1 MKNFKNILLSL
12 LLAIV
17 GMPVFA
23 EITDQSDHY
32 FCGFDTKEEFE
43 LWKVIDLNGAAGNG
57 NSVWWWDEGTQSAY
71 ISASYNHGVEDWLIS
86 PAVTLSGN
94 KKYVIKVN
102 MFCPSCCNI
111 KFTMGSDQTVE
122 GQTIVLSEPVAYE
135 GDYYVKFALPEN
147 VQGGKYYF
155 GLFNQAK
162 QYEGQLHFKSFEV
175 IEDNDGALSF
185 TLKNKSTQQPAQ
197 NIAVSLVGT
206 SVRYESRTVA
216 TNNEGKVKF
225 DYLTPGEYRLDAALD
240 GYYPVENQSFTVTKG
255 QTGSHEVIITP
266 IPVCTVKGKVIDED
280 NLPLENVS
288 ISLKGVKDYSAVTDS
303 KGEFRLEGVR
313 YDPEEYHLTISKDLK
328 VSHTATLK
336 IDKAEIDLQTL
347 VLKDF
352 IGTPVNIFAEPTER
366 GLFLS
371 WMMPLGEAVFAHD
384 NGEFGGFYQLN
395 APYGYVGV
403 SYREPVILKSM
414 SWVVQ
419 DVEDEKLDICV
430 FEYRKDGTLSPKPVY
445 EAKGV
450 KTKNYEYEEN
460 MSWNE
465 YLFEEPIIAPYGC
478 VLALGHANTISVA
491 LDYTYS
497 TQNSVEL
504 ISSDKGWRVCS
515 VSNFF
520 IRGNGVALSGDLT
533 PQTEAEKIRA
543 VSAPVFAKS
552 PAKEILNQRFSFTI
566 WRLLASDKENQS
578 AWKQIGSDFKEVFF
592 VDKSFNALP
601 AGVYQYAVQSVYQSG
616 KKSEIC
622 FSKEVEHKMYG
633 SLALEIVSNTAINFA
648 RGTTVT
654 LVNEDD
660 AEYTYKA
667 TASDNDLVFEK
678 VRKGKYQLTAV
689 QDGFK
694 PVVREVI
701 ISGVIQEETIELLL
715 EPVAPYNMQTQ
726 QLAGTTDVE
735 LNWNTAGG
743 IFDDFESMEDFA
755 VNPAGKTGWIY
766 IDADGGKTYGVK
778 QCEKSPFPNMFSP
791 MAFMAFNPT
800 ATTPNLLDYV
810 QPHSGNKMM
819 IDVALEEGGV
829 NDDYMFSPE
838 LNFDTDFVFSFYAA
852 SGFYSMLGDE
862 EFMVGYTTGEPKA
875 ENVVWLTEVEKVGA
889 LWTKYEYDI
898 PKDARHT
905 VIRCVSNQH
914 MFFMVD
920 DVFIGQREP
929 DVFAMTT
936 FKVFLDEEP
945 FTSTTERSVTFPNL
959 STGKHIAKVQTVYPM
974 YDQTRQFSAFT
985 EIVFKV
991 TEATGIETAETA
1003 VLYTYDELAQ
1013 EIIPGI
1019 GVSRLELY
1027 DIQGRRCAVCQQGE
1041 VIRTGDLTG
1050 GVYVLKIVS
1059 NVEETYRKML
1069 LN

>member
-1 MKNFKNILLSL
+1 MKNLKYILLSL

-23 EITDQSDHY
+23 EITDQTDHY

-43 LWKVIDLNGAAGNG
+43 LWKVVDINGPADNG

-71 ISASYNHGVEDWLIS
+71 ISASYNLGVEDWLIS

-102 MFCPSCCNI
+102 MYCPSRCNI

-122 GQTIVLSEPVAYE
+122 GQTIVLSEPVEYE
-135 GDYYVKFALPEN
+135 GDFYVKFALPEN
-147 VQGGKYYF
+147 VQGGKYHF
-155 GLFNQAK
+155 ALFNQANAW
-162 QYEGQLHFKSFEV
+162 QGQLHFKSFEV

-185 TLKNKSTQQPAQ
+185 TLKNKNTQQPVQ
-197 NIAVSLVGT
+197 DVAVSLVGT
-206 SVRYESRTVA
+206 SVRYESRTVTTSA
-216 TNNEGKVKF
+216 EGKVNF

-240 GYYPVENQSFTVTKG
+240 GYYPVENQSFTVEKG
-255 QTGSHEVIITP
+255 QTGNHDVIINP

-288 ISLKGVKDYSAVTDS
+288 ISLKGIKDYSAVTDS
-303 KGEFRLEGVR
+303 KGDFRLEGVR

-328 VSHTATLK
+328 VTHVATLK
-336 IDKAEIDLQTL
+336 IDQPELDLKDI

-384 NGEFGGFYQLN
+384 NGEFAGVYQLN
-395 APYGYVGV
+395 APYCRLGV
-403 SYREPVILKSM
+403 SFREPMILRSM

-419 DVEDEKLDICV
+419 DAEDEKMDV
-430 FEYRKDGTLSPKPVY
+430 YVYEYKKDGTLSTEPTY

-450 KTKNYEYEEN
+450 RTKNYEYEEN

-465 YLFEEPIIAPYGC
+465 HFFPEPIVAPYGC
-478 VLALGHANTISVA
+478 VLAIGHSDIISVA

-497 TQNSVEL
+497 TQNSIEFA
-504 ISSDKGWRVCS
+504 SFDKDWRTCS

-520 IRGNGVALSGDLT
+520 IRGNGVALSGDLS
-533 PQTEAEKIRA
+533 PESEAQKIRA
-543 VSAPVFAKS
+543 VSRPVAAKT
-552 PAKEILNQRFSFTI
+552 PAREIHNQRFSFTI
-566 WRLLASDKENQS
+566 WRLLADDKENQS

-592 VDKSFNALP
+592 VDKSYNALP

-622 FSKEVEHKMYG
+622 FSKEIEHDMYG
-633 SLALEIVSNTAINFA
+633 SLALEITSNTAINFA

-654 LVNEDD
+654 LVNKEDNNRT
-660 AEYTYKA
+660 YTA
-667 TASDNDLVFEK
+667 TAAGVDLVFDK
-678 VRKGKYQLTAV
+678 VRKGNYQLTAV
-689 QDGFK
+689 QDGFT
-694 PVVREVI
+694 PVVQD
-701 ISGVIQEETIELLL
+701 ISVNGVEKGNIQLVL
-715 EPVAPYNMQTQ
+715 EPVAPYNLQFVQ
-726 QLAGTTDVE
+726 NEGTTDVE
-735 LNWNTAGG
+735 LSWNTAGG
-743 IFDDFESMEDFA
+743 ITDDFEDMEDFA

-778 QCEKSPFPNMFSP
+778 QCEKSPYPNMFSP

-800 ATTPNLLDYV
+800 ATTPNLLEFV

-945 FTSTTERSVTFPNL
+945 FTSTTERSVIFPNL

-1013 EIIPGI
+1013 EIIPGT

-1027 DIQGRRCAVCQQGE
+1027 DIQGRRCAVSQQGE
-1041 VIRTGDLTG
+1041 LIRTGDFTG

-1059 NVEETYRKML
+1059 NGEETYRKML
-1069 LN
+1069 LK